1 MSDPFHEAFQF
12 FQKSTLHGRFPIY
25 ALIVLL
31 LASVVVAIFNL
42 ARKPEQRTVQNIYMW
57 LARSLIGCM
66 WYQQMLWK
74 MPPTFT
80 ENPDGSGGL
89 GYWMGEMVK
98 YAAFRSH
105 ASIVNDLMLPNF
117 KLFAFQ
123 VWAGETFIAVSLL
136 LGLFTRLGGLL
147 GTLMA
152 INLWLGLYNRPNEW
166 PWTYFFLI
174 LLNGFFFVFRAGRA
188 LGVDALIAPSTTPM
202 GGFVKRVVWWIS

>member
-1 MSDPFHEAFQF
+1 MSTPFHDLFEFL
-12 FQKSTLHGRFPIY
+12 QKSTLHGRFPIY
-25 ALIVLL
+25 VFIFLLIASIAIAL
-31 LASVVVAIFNL
+31 FNF
-42 ARKPEQRTVQNIYMW
+42 ARDSEQRTVQNVYMW
-57 LARSLIGCM
+57 LARFFVGGM

-80 ENPDGSGGL
+80 DNPDGSGGL

-98 YAAFRSH
+98 YASFKPQ
-105 ASIVNDLMLPNF
+105 ASLVNDLMLPNF

-152 INLWLGLYNRPNEW
+152 INLWFGLYNRPNEW

-174 LLNGFFFVFRAGRA
+174 LLNGFFLIFRAGRA
-188 LGVDALIAPSTTPM
+188 LGVDALIARRTTPN
-202 GGFVKRVVWWIS
+202 GGFIQRVLAWIS